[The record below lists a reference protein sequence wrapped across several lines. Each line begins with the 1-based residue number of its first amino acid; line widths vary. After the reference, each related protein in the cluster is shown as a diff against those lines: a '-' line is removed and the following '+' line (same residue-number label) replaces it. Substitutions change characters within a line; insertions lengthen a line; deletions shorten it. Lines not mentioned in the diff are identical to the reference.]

1 MMQVV
6 VAYPSKHGSTE
17 GIAQAIAN
25 RLRGWGWDAT
35 ARSVEDVTDL
45 GGVEG
50 WYWGAPY
57 TRGEVE
63 DEEEQPRQLAELTA
77 MLRPKD
83 QERRTLEFGRGRRSA
98 PCSRR

>member
-25 RLRGWGWDAT
+25 RLRGWDAT

-45 GGVEG
+45 S
-50 WYWGAPY
+50 
-57 TRGEVE
+57 
-63 DEEEQPRQLAELTA
+63 DAEAVVLGSPVYA
-77 MLRPKD
+77 GLRSKTKKSNRD
-83 QERRTLEFGRGRRSA
+83 SWRS
-98 PCSRR
+98 SRRC